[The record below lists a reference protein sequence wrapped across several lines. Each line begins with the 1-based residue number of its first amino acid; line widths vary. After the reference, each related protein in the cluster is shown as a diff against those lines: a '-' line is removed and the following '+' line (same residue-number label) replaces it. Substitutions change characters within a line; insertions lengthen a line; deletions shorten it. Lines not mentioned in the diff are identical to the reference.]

1 MSMKFTVLLAAVAL
15 ALTATA
21 QATNA
26 PEQWQEGKNYQLIK
40 PALETRSGDKVE
52 VVEVFSYA
60 CPHCAHFQPYAEKIK
75 AELPKGAVYVYK
87 PAVFFQQWE
96 PYARGYLAAKA
107 MGVAAKGHQAL
118 FDALHRD
125 RKPIRTLDDLGQF
138 YAQYGVDPGEF
149 VSTAESFVI
158 GNELQKDMAW
168 ERQAGVMGTPT
179 IIIDGKY
186 RISPNTA
193 GGNEQMVQ
201 LTEWLVNKELAARK
215 TGAAD

>member
-1 MSMKFTVLLAAVAL
+1 MPKTMSVLLAGL
-15 ALTATA
+15 ALVIAGTA
-21 QATNA
+21 QAA
-26 PEQWQEGKNYQLIK
+26 DASKWVEGKNYQLVS
-40 PALETRSGDKVE
+40 PTVATHSGNKVE

-75 AELPKGAVYVYK
+75 SELPAGAVYSYR
-87 PAVFFQQWE
+87 PAVFYKQWE

-107 MGVAAKGHQAL
+107 MGVADKGHQAL

-125 RKPIRTLDDLGQF
+125 RKPIRTLEDLGKF

-158 GNELQKDMAW
+158 GNQLQQDVAW
-168 ERQAGVMGTPT
+168 ERQAGVAGTPT

-186 RISPNTA
+186 RIEPDKA
-193 GGNEQMVQ
+193 GGSEQMVE
-201 LTEWLVNKELAARK
+201 LTEYLVRKELAARNTDSK
-215 TGAAD
+215 

>member
-1 MSMKFTVLLAAVAL
+1 MSNKFTVLLAGVSLAL
-15 ALTATA
+15 AATA
-21 QATNA
+21 QATNV
-26 PEQWQEGKNYQLIK
+26 PSQWQEGKNYQLIK
-40 PALETRSGDKVE
+40 PALETHSGDKVE

-75 AELPKGAVYVYK
+75 AELPDSATYVYK
-87 PAVFFQQWE
+87 PAVFFKQWE
-96 PYARGYLAAKA
+96 PYARGFLAAKA
-107 MGVAAKGHQAL
+107 MGVASEGHQAL

-125 RKPIRTLDDLGQF
+125 RKPIRTLEDLGHF

-158 GNELQKDMAW
+158 GNQLQQDVAW
-168 ERQAGVMGTPT
+168 ERKAGVMGTPT

-186 RISPNTA
+186 RFSADTA
-193 GGNEQMVQ
+193 GGNEEMVR

-215 TGAAD
+215 KGAAN